1 MLMNTLLNTSNP
13 AGSGLSRSRMKGRLK
28 RIKHVPLGEMW
39 GIVVIMIV
47 LLGAMVVGGAYVF

>member
-1 MLMNTLLNTSNP
+1 MLMNTVLNTSNP
-13 AGSGLSRSRMKGRLK
+13 AENGLRRSRMKGRLK